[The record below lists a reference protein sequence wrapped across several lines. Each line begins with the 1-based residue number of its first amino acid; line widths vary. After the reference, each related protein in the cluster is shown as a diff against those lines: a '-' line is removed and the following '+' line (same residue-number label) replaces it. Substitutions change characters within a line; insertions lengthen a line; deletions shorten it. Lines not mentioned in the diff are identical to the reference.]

1 MNITK
6 KFDRAFQWAGEK
18 MGSEARTGTTDEFKM
33 LETEMA
39 LRSDG
44 MMKLQTSMNA
54 YVKWLGQRDSL
65 LGEKGVP
72 ATVLARTMITHGEDF
87 DPDSQFGNCLIEMG
101 RANDHVA
108 QLQEQYA
115 ADATSCW
122 LDSVERSV
130 ATMKE
135 YHNARKKLE
144 SRRLA
149 LDASTTKMQK
159 AKRDDYRLEEELRSA
174 KAKYEEANED
184 VLRRMQDIKEAEA
197 DSMQDLTRFLD
208 VELDYHERCAEAL
221 RQTRANW
228 AVNAASPTGSYGG
241 SMRRPTGRSRSNT
254 ARSLGRTNSHTDYN
268 EYDDHDSLPAQPP
281 RMPIRSQSRVSVTS
295 SASAQEVSSRP
306 AISRANTYQSERSL
320 GPSLSRTST
329 ASSSLNVVPPPQS
342 TISSLRGQLRP
353 TQRPSAM
360 DVFGDD
366 DDTGSSDTQPG
377 STSPATSY
385 GSSSRNNLST
395 YGATATVK
403 KAPPPPPSRAK
414 KPAPPVPIRRQAD

>member
-1 MNITK
+1 
-6 KFDRAFQWAGEK
+6 
-18 MGSEARTGTTDEFKM
+18 
-33 LETEMA
+33 
-39 LRSDG
+39 
-44 MMKLQTSMNA
+44 
-54 YVKWLGQRDSL
+54 
-65 LGEKGVP
+65 
-72 ATVLARTMITHGEDF
+72 
-87 DPDSQFGNCLIEMG
+87 
-101 RANDHVA
+101 
-108 QLQEQYA
+108 
-115 ADATSCW
+115 
-122 LDSVERSV
+122 
-130 ATMKE
+130 
-135 YHNARKKLE
+135 
-144 SRRLA
+144 
-149 LDASTTKMQK
+149 MQK

-228 AVNAASPTGSYGG
+228 TVNAASPTGSYGG

-254 ARSLGRTNSHTDYN
+254 ARSFGRTNSHTDYS
-268 EYDDHDSLPAQPP
+268 EHEEPDALPAQSA
-281 RMPIRSQSRVSVTS
+281 RVPIRSLSRVSVNS

-306 AISRANTYQSERSL
+306 NISRASTYQSERSL
-320 GPSLSRTST
+320 APSLSRTST
-329 ASSSLNVVPPPQS
+329 ASSSLNVVPPPQAN
-342 TISSLRGQLRP
+342 ISSLRGQLRP
-353 TQRPSAM
+353 TARPSAM

-385 GSSSRNNLST
+385 GSSGRNNLST
-395 YGATATVK
+395 YGAAGAVK